1 VLENVQSAAT
11 GADQPEAHTVIGAQD
26 TRRQKNRRAGKGGR
40 TSAQVMDKSSTIQH
54 GCNSLCLN

>member
-26 TRRQKNRRAGKGGR
+26 TRRQKNTRAGKGGR
-40 TSAQVMDKSSTIQH
+40 TSTQMMDKSSTIQH
-54 GCNSLCLN
+54 G